1 MGPSGPPE
9 RAYRI
14 LYDKSGPRWE
24 TMNRQPVN
32 TGPIQGATGIQK
44 AATPLGCALHR
55 YSLCDTRLFYTRS
68 DQVRGFTAA
77 GRARFGEFQPEP
89 GMGLK
94 KRELCPAEELE
105 VKSIR
110 FRLSNPPSFHPMDFS
125 Q

>member
-1 MGPSGPPE
+1 MVAHCIG
-9 RAYRI
+9 I
-14 LYDKSGPRWE
+14 LFVIHVFLHAQRLGPR
-24 TMNRQPVN
+24 VY
-32 TGPIQGATGIQK
+32 GGGA
-44 AATPLGCALHR
+44 R
-55 YSLCDTRLFYTRS
+55 E
-68 DQVRGFTAA
+68 V
-77 GRARFGEFQPEP
+77 GEFQPEP